1 MIIFHEGGNEMKKKL
16 GIFLLTFVLGV
27 GTVFG
32 ATTKIRVNGQEVK
45 TTVAPIVKGGTT
57 LVPLKVVSEHLGAL
71 VEYDSKD
78 KVITVAKGDKV
89 VYLAIGDK
97 EICIYNSD
105 TKEKRFETLAVA
117 PTIVKGTTMVP
128 IRAISSGLDCEFQYN
143 NNIIDITASVFTAY
157 RLTDAEY
164 ALLSELESKYGSCS
178 TALGN
183 VTFDY
188 TIVEGKREDMPVDYI
203 IYIEFKND
211 SITDQVYSTD
221 ASSQATIEART
232 QLKAKM
238 KEIGNYL
245 TGNHP
250 GKKFLSQYDN
260 GFYVDETD
268 ENTWVSRAACTWGN
282 VTFNDDLT
290 EGTISEFE
298 WMPYFDDVAW

>member
-1 MIIFHEGGNEMKKKL
+1 MKKKF

-32 ATTKIRVNGQEVK
+32 ATTKIRINGEEVK

-57 LVPLKVVSEHLGAL
+57 LVPLKVISEHLGAY
-71 VEYDSKD
+71 VEYDSKA

-89 VYLAIGDK
+89 VYLAIGEK
-97 EICIYNSD
+97 EIYIYNSE
-105 TKEKRFETLAVA
+105 TKEERYEKLSVA

-143 NNIIDITASVFTAY
+143 NNVIDITASVIGAY
-157 RLTDAEY
+157 KLTDGEY
-164 ALLSELESKYGSCS
+164 ALLNELEKNYGSCS

-188 TIVEGKREDMPVDYI
+188 TIEEGKREDMPVDYI
-203 IYIEFKND
+203 IYIAFKND
-211 SITDQVYSTD
+211 SVTDQVYNTD
-221 ASSQATIEART
+221 ASSQATIEARA

-238 KEIGNYL
+238 KEIANYL

-250 GKKFLSQYDN
+250 GKTFLCQYDN
-260 GFYVDETD
+260 SFYLDETD
-268 ENTWVSRAACTWGN
+268 EDTWVSRAACTWGN
-282 VTFNDDLT
+282 VTFNDDIT
-290 EGTISEFE
+290 KGTPSEFE

>member
-1 MIIFHEGGNEMKKKL
+1 MKKKF

-32 ATTKIRVNGQEVK
+32 ATTKIRINGEEVK

-57 LVPLKVVSEHLGAL
+57 LVPLKVISEHLGAY
-71 VEYDSKD
+71 VEYDSKA

-89 VYLAIGDK
+89 VYLAIGEK
-97 EICIYNSD
+97 EIYIYNSE
-105 TKEKRFETLAVA
+105 TKEERYEKLSVA

-143 NNIIDITASVFTAY
+143 NNVIDITASVIGTY
-157 RLTDAEY
+157 KLTDGEY
-164 ALLSELESKYGSCS
+164 ALLNELEKKYGSCS

-183 VTFDY
+183 VTLDY
-188 TIVEGKREDMPVDYI
+188 TIQEGKREEMPVDYI
-203 IYIEFKND
+203 IYIRFKND
-211 SITDQVYSTD
+211 RVTDQVYSTD
-221 ASSQATIEART
+221 ASSQAIIEART

-250 GKKFLSQYDN
+250 GKTFICQYDN
-260 GFYVDETD
+260 GFYLDETD
-268 ENTWVSRAACTWGN
+268 EDTWVGRAACTWWN
-282 VTFNDDLT
+282 VTFVDDLT
-290 EGTISEFE
+290 KGTVSEFE
-298 WMPYFDDVAW
+298 WMPGLDDVAW